1 MKKIILIL
9 SLVFSTSLL
18 AQVSDVPVKFDG
30 QIRIRGEVDARDFDN
45 DTDANT
51 YTLSRIR
58 FGARMQPHE
67 DVDIYVQLQ
76 DSRAFGTETNTL
88 ASSANIDLHQ
98 GYFQVRNLW
107 GKSISIKVGRQEML
121 YANQRLIGPVGFSN
135 VGRSFDGVKLT
146 FGKQKTFDFFATII
160 EEGNT
165 AVTGPATPASTA
177 GRESTDYNFWGL
189 YYKYRHNPE
198 YKLDG
203 YFLFESDEDE
213 VVPGEDNLKR
223 ATLGFYS
230 KGQLSERFDFE
241 SEAAFQFGN
250 RRGQDVSAFMLTGS
264 VGYTFPSARKYAV
277 RIGYDFLSGM
287 DAGDTDYKV
296 FDTLFATNHK
306 FYGFMDYFI
315 NIPVNTAGQGLQDF
329 MIKGRIPLSDVWQL
343 DAHFHNFRAAKG
355 EEKNFGAELDL
366 VLNYAY
372 NSAVSFQFAL
382 AFFDPGD
389 LMEARFQNSDFGV
402 WSYTTLLVGF

>member
-1 MKKIILIL
+1 MKRIILIL
-9 SLVFSTSLL
+9 GLVFSTSLL
-18 AQVSDVPVKFDG
+18 AQVSDVSVKFDG

-45 DTDANT
+45 DTDTNT

-58 FGARMQPHE
+58 FGARMAPHE
-67 DVDIYVQLQ
+67 DVDVYVQLQ
-76 DSRAFGTETNTL
+76 DSRAFGAETNTL

-98 GYFQVRNLW
+98 GYVQVRNFL
-107 GKSISIKVGRQEML
+107 GKPISIKVGRQEML

-146 FGKQKTFDFFATII
+146 FGKQKTFDVFATII
-160 EEGNT
+160 KEGNT

-177 GRESTDYNFWGL
+177 GQENTDYNFWGL
-189 YYKYRHNPE
+189 YYKYRHNPKYE
-198 YKLDG
+198 LDG
-203 YFLFESDEDE
+203 YFLFESDENE

-241 SEAAFQFGN
+241 SEAAVQFGN
-250 RRGQDVSAFMLTGS
+250 RRGQDVSALMLTGS
-264 VGYTFPSARKYAV
+264 VGYTFPSVRKYVV
-277 RIGYDFLSGM
+277 RVGYDFLSGM
-287 DAGDTDYKV
+287 DAADEDYKV

-329 MIKGRIPLSDVWQL
+329 MVKGRIPLSDVWQL

-355 EEKNFGAELDL
+355 EEKNFGTELDL

>member
-9 SLVFSTSLL
+9 GLVFSTSLL
-18 AQVSDVPVKFDG
+18 AQVSGVPVKFDG

-45 DTDANT
+45 DTDTNT

-58 FGARMQPHE
+58 FGARMAPHE
-67 DVDIYVQLQ
+67 DVDVYVQLQ

-98 GYFQVRNLW
+98 GYVQVRNFL
-107 GKSISIKVGRQEML
+107 GKPISIKVGRQEML

-146 FGKQKTFDFFATII
+146 FGKQKTFDVFATII
-160 EEGNT
+160 KEGNT

-177 GRESTDYNFWGL
+177 GQENTDYNFWGL
-189 YYKYRHNPE
+189 YYKYRHNPKYE
-198 YKLDG
+198 LDG
-203 YFLFESDEDE
+203 YFLFESDENE

-241 SEAAFQFGN
+241 SEAAVQFGN
-250 RRGQDVSAFMLTGS
+250 RRGQDVSALMLTGS
-264 VGYTFPSARKYAV
+264 VGYTFPSVRKYVV
-277 RIGYDFLSGM
+277 RVGYDFLSGM
-287 DAGDTDYKV
+287 DAADEDYKV

-329 MIKGRIPLSDVWQL
+329 MVKGRIPLSDVWQL

-355 EEKNFGAELDL
+355 EEKNFGTELDL